1 MTDKVRRVI
10 WIIPNVFCYLM
21 VIGLIVFIT
30 ANAEGLYS
38 ENRLEIWVFFS
49 MLLLAVSIF
58 GSYRIWKWMRDG
70 KL

>member
-1 MTDKVRRVI
+1 MTDKVHRVI

>member
-38 ENRLEIWVFFS
+38 ENRLGIWVFFS